1 MSEENKEKE
10 KIKAEQEEMKEEFNE
25 MELEKGYEQDE
36 EFSESED

>member
-1 MSEENKEKE
+1 MSEEDKEKE
-10 KIKAEQEEMKEEFNE
+10 KIKAEQEEMKEEFHE